1 MARNLRTVV
10 DADGTGTKPRR
21 RRAGRLTVA
30 VRGGERELLVVI
42 RRQLAQRLDSGDY
55 PAHAMT
61 QLIRQLRDVDREIR
75 MIDARAAEVAEAEAY
90 DEQCTA
96 DDTPWD
102 PQAI

>member
-1 MARNLRTVV
+1 MARNLTAVP
-10 DADGTGTKPRR
+10 ADGTKPRR

-61 QLIRQLRDVDREIR
+61 QLIRQLRDVDKEIR
-75 MIDARAAEVAEAEAY
+75 LIDAREREVAEAEDY
-90 DEQCTA
+90 DQQCSA